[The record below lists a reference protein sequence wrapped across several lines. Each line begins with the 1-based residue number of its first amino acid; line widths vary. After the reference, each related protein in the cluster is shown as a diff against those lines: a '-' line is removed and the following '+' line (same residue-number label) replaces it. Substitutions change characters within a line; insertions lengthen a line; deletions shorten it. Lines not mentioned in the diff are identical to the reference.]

1 MGCFAV
7 ILAISSLLLFSS
19 PNNSATDS
27 PPQEKRASIYSLAA
41 NYNLLVLDR
50 NSQDYVDVVGALDP
64 LGTVKATADGK
75 RWKLRYDKVESEF
88 TAGSSHARVRRHDFD
103 LHADFILEN
112 GRGLVP
118 LASLGPL
125 LSEILGGPVS
135 FHQASRRVFIGNAA
149 VHFTAQISQQNLPT
163 LVMNFTSSVNPMI
176 ATEPG
181 KLHMIF
187 NHEPVVAPG
196 SPTLSF
202 GSKTIPSASYE
213 ESNGAAEI
221 TVNGTAPLF
230 ATFSNGNRTITI
242 SSSPPLDVQ
251 TATPSQPLPATSQA
265 PNAAIPTPT
274 PAPQFFAVVD
284 ASHGGDERGE
294 AITDQL
300 PEKDVT
306 LAFARSLRQEL
317 QTRGFNTLV
326 VRDGNATLTLDRRA
340 TLTNLAHP
348 MIYICLHASSEGHG
362 VRLYTALLPANKE
375 DRGPF
380 LDWNTV
386 QSSFLPLS
394 KIATISLAST
404 LQQKQ
409 IPTRV
414 LLAPLRPLNNI
425 ASPAVAVEIAPSEE
439 GVASLSSP
447 MYQQQV
453 SSALAAAIL
462 SLRSQLEASR

>member
-1 MGCFAV
+1 MGYFTV
-7 ILAISSLLLFSS
+7 ILAVSSFVLVSS

-27 PPQEKRASIYSLAA
+27 PAQEKRASIYSLAA
-41 NYNLLVLDR
+41 NYNLLVLER

-88 TAGSSHARVRRHDFD
+88 TAGSSRARVRRHDFD

-125 LSEILGGPVS
+125 LSEILGGPVT

-187 NHEPVVAPG
+187 SHEPVVAPG

-202 GSKTIPSASYE
+202 GNKTIPSASYE

-221 TVNGTAPLF
+221 TVSGTAPLF

-242 SSSPPLDVQ
+242 SSSPPLNAQ
-251 TATPSQPLPATSQA
+251 PATPSQTLPTTSQA
-265 PNAAIPTPT
+265 PNAAIQTPT
-274 PAPQFFAVVD
+274 PSPQVFAVVD

-300 PEKDVT
+300 AEKDVT

-317 QTRGFNTLV
+317 QTRGLNTLV
-326 VRDGNATLTLDRRA
+326 VRDGNATLTLDQRA

-348 MIYICLHASSEGHG
+348 LIYICLHASSEGHG
-362 VRLYTALLPANKE
+362 LRLYTALFPANKE

-380 LDWNTV
+380 LDWNTA

-394 KIATISLAST
+394 KIATTSLAST

-447 MYQQQV
+447 LYQQQV
-453 SSALAAAIL
+453 TSALAAGVL